1 MSILVNIMNS
11 RRRIHIYN
19 CDNKYLYEI
28 IEDYKDSNS
37 EEEKDDIFKSFC
49 SSIWKS
55 SNKRRVYTK
64 AIRFKVKPA
73 LLETDIGK
81 IFNAWTEV
89 EYKGYKSMSSE
100 TDWCSLI
107 RQKINNLYTNYFD
120 KEVILKS
127 EYMNLLKVP
136 KRLYFNYIDG
146 NEYRSDEITKLIDD
160 AMSESLKVKEK
171 IQLEKMTL
179 KWSDYTELIDGFLK
193 TAFNNCKLI
202 GDYEDKTS
210 ISTRFDFLTE
220 DNFYIRYFCKNLQ
233 GLMKNFQKEYYGAKR
248 GRNKKYKRCKACHKL
263 FEIKTKNQ
271 NNKYCEECLSKN
283 PYYSI
288 TPPKKIQ
295 CDDCKE
301 WFEVDGNSKRTRC
314 DKCYD
319 IYRQSRKNECK
330 RIKRANGVTSF

>member
-19 CDNKYLYEI
+19 CDDKYLYEI

-49 SSIWKS
+49 SSIWNS
-55 SNKRRVYTK
+55 NNKRRVYTK
-64 AIRFKVKPA
+64 AIRFKIKPA

-81 IFNAWTEV
+81 IFNMWTEI
-89 EYKGYKSMSSE
+89 EYKGYKSMSTE

-120 KEVILKS
+120 KEVILKP

-146 NEYRSDEITKLIDD
+146 NEYKSEEITKLIDD
-160 AMSESLKVKEK
+160 AMSESIKVKEK
-171 IQLEKMTL
+171 LQLEKMVL
-179 KWSDYTELIDGFLK
+179 KWSDYTELINGFLK

-220 DNFYIRYFCKNLQ
+220 DNFYIKYFCKSIN
-233 GLMKNFQKEYYGAKR
+233 GEIQKWQKKYYGIKR
-248 GRNKKYKRCKACHKL
+248 KHKEKYSRCKSCRKV
-263 FEIKTKNQ
+263 FEIKNKNQ
-271 NNKYCEECLSKN
+271 KYCQECLSNN
-283 PYYSI
+283 PYYSVF
-288 TPPKKIQ
+288 PLKKIQ
-295 CDDCKE
+295 CDDCEE
-301 WFEVDGNSKRTRC
+301 WFEVDGNSKRSRC

-319 IYRQSRKNECK
+319 IYRKNK
-330 RIKRANGVTSF
+330 INDNAKKYYKKKNI

>member
-19 CDNKYLYEI
+19 CDDKYLYEI

-49 SSIWKS
+49 SSIWNS
-55 SNKRRVYTK
+55 NNKRRVYTK
-64 AIRFKVKPA
+64 AIRFKIKPA

-81 IFNAWTEV
+81 IFNMWTEI
-89 EYKGYKSMSSE
+89 EYKGYKSMSTE

-120 KEVILKS
+120 KEVILKP

-136 KRLYFNYIDG
+136 KRLYFNYIDV
-146 NEYRSDEITKLIDD
+146 NEYKSEEITKLIDD
-160 AMSESLKVKEK
+160 AMSESVKLKEK
-171 IQLEKMTL
+171 LQLEKMVL
-179 KWSDYTELIDGFLK
+179 KWNEYTELINGFLK

-210 ISTRFDFLTE
+210 ISTRYDFLTE
-220 DNFYIRYFCKNLQ
+220 DNFYIKYFCKNLQ
-233 GLMKNFQKEYYGAKR
+233 GLMKNFQKKYYGAKR
-248 GRNKKYKRCKACHKL
+248 GGNKKYKRCITCHKL

-271 NNKYCEECLSKN
+271 NNKYCPECLSNN
-283 PYYSI
+283 PYYSLS
-288 TPPKKIQ
+288 PPKKIQ
-295 CDDCKE
+295 CNDCKE
-301 WFEVDGNSKRTRC
+301 WFEVDGIVKNAKRCPKCRRKKQLEYQRNSMKKLR
-314 DKCYD
+314 
-319 IYRQSRKNECK
+319 SN
-330 RIKRANGVTSF
+330 